1 MRFLNA
7 GNGAPRRR
15 PLPRKTRRLLRLGV
29 VGGLAAAAVAG
40 GALFWLSDWRAPA
53 FAYLRDA
60 VAREFAGAGLRVERI
75 DLEGRERTS
84 RRAVIEALAV
94 TRGMPLLAVDLSAA
108 RARLE
113 RLPWVGA
120 AGVRRAF
127 PDALRV
133 TLGERRP
140 VAVWRRGKR
149 IAVLDESGEVIRHVD
164 PKRFPDLI
172 VIAGDGARG
181 HVADLLATL
190 SADPELGGRVG
201 AAVRVGGRRWNVEM
215 DNGVHV
221 WLPEAGARG
230 AWSRLA
236 RLEREHRLLEQRLE
250 AVDLRFPDR
259 LIVRTLSGAPP
270 RKPRV
275 PARGGER
282 T

>member
-1 MRFLNA
+1 MRFLKDRD
-7 GNGAPRRR
+7 GAPRRR
-15 PLPRKTRRLLRLGV
+15 PLPRKTRRLLRLGGA
-29 VGGLAAAAVAG
+29 GGLAAAVVAG
-40 GALFWLSDWRAPA
+40 GALFWNSGWRAA
-53 FAYLRDA
+53 A
-60 VAREFAGAGLRVERI
+60 VADLGDAAARGLAGAGLRIERI
-75 DLEGRERTS
+75 EVEGRERTA
-84 RRAVIEALAV
+84 RRAVLEALAV

-113 RLPWVGA
+113 RLPWVGT
-120 AGVRRAF
+120 AGVRRVF

-140 VAVWRRGKR
+140 VAVWRRGNR
-149 IAVLDESGEVIRHVD
+149 RALVDESGEVIAHAD
-164 PKRFPDLI
+164 PKRFPGLI
-172 VIAGDGARG
+172 VIAGDGAPR
-181 HVADLLATL
+181 HVTDLLATL
-190 SADPELGGRVG
+190 SAEPELGNRVG

-230 AWSRLA
+230 AWSVLA
-236 RLEREHRLLEQRLE
+236 RLEREHRLLDQRLE

-259 LIVRTLSGAPP
+259 LIVRTPRGVPP

-275 PARGGER
+275 PARGGEK